1 MTIAD
6 AARATRTYA
15 TALNES
21 GMFSVVPWIDA
32 GAEQTMF
39 KHSNEDV
46 ALAVCDRLNL
56 LAVLEAIR
64 EPTEGMLDAC
74 MDALDLPREPSV
86 GYRYRDGPRAW
97 RAMIAELIAE
107 VRYAGND
114 A

>member
-46 ALAVCDRLNL
+46 ALAACDHLNL

-64 EPTEGMLDAC
+64 DPRIIKRAMRPEFADGTLEELCALEKLWPSAI
-74 MDALDLPREPSV
+74 DALI
-86 GYRYRDGPRAW
+86 G
-97 RAMIAELIAE
+97 E
-107 VRYAGND
+107 VRGQT
-114 A
+114 